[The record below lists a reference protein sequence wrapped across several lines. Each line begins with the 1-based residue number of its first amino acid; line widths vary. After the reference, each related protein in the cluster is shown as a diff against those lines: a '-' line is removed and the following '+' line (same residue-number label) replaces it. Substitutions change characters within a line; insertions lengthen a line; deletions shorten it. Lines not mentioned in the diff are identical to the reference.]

1 LALCTSSSPHST
13 FYHRQTQHH
22 PILFRYFDW
31 HTRVQIRHLSF
42 GGGQNE
48 DDDDDDAESNNNIVY
63 QSSFAFSIMCMFF
76 TILYASFSALI
87 FHNSYKLIEESVA
100 EARDE
105 LLVNAEGHHISE
117 MNSAPGYIGGDRFGV
132 ARSYGKSVGSGGTK
146 PIEVL

>member
-1 LALCTSSSPHST
+1 MHFFFSTLHNILPPTTKISP
-13 FYHRQTQHH
+13 
-22 PILFRYFDW
+22 YFIG
-31 HTRVQIRHLSF
+31 TLRVQIRHLSF
-42 GGGQNE
+42 GGGQNDE
-48 DDDDDDAESNNNIVY
+48 ADDDDAESNKNNNNNIVY

-87 FHNSYKLIEESVA
+87 FHNSYTLIEESVA
-100 EARDE
+100 DARDE

-132 ARSYGKSVGSGGTK
+132 ARSYGKSGGGGGTK